1 MKNIVKGF
9 NNFVN
14 EHMFS
19 KKPVDQESKF
29 VIPGQNRTGDLYADI
44 NALIDDKYTDVNY
57 EEVAKVLA
65 NILKGVEA
73 QADREKYSR

>member
-1 MKNIVKGF
+1 MKNTVKGF
-9 NNFVN
+9 NHFVN

-19 KKPVDQESKF
+19 KKPIDQEHNF

-44 NALIDDKYTDVNY
+44 NDLLDDKYKDVNY

-73 QADREKYSR
+73 QAYREKHSR